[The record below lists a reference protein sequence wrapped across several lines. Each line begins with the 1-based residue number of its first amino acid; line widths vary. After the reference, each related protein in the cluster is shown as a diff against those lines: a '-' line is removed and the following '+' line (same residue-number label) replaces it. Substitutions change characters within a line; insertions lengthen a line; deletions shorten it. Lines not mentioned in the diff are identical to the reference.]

1 MSYVTVSTAPEIFLR
16 VGGVRRHF
24 FSLYSTME
32 STLRTGNAYR
42 MSNGPMLA
50 GWQQRSNRSLLRFL
64 GRRVRSAVDI
74 EDLAQETYLR
84 LLRARDLGEVR
95 NPQAYLLRVASHVL
109 VEWRDS
115 EPRPELLVMINDDL
129 LSDDCSPQFELEAG
143 ISQERLNHTLATVS
157 PTMRAVLLL
166 RLRDERS
173 CKDIAEELDIT
184 LRQVRR
190 CLARGYER
198 LRTALEN

>member
-1 MSYVTVSTAPEIFLR
+1 MPN
-16 VGGVRRHF
+16 
-24 FSLYSTME
+24 E
-32 STLRTGNAYR
+32 S
-42 MSNGPMLA
+42 MLA
-50 GWQQRSNRSLLRFL
+50 GWQQRWNRSLFRFL
-64 GRRVRSAVDI
+64 GRRVRSTVDI

-109 VEWRDS
+109 VEWRDHQ
-115 EPRPELLVMINDDL
+115 PAPESLVEMADDL
-129 LSDDCSPQFELEAG
+129 LIDDCAPEFELEAN
-143 ISQERLNHTLATVS
+143 ISQERLNHTLTIVS

-173 CKDIAEELDIT
+173 CKDIAQELGIS

-190 CLARGYER
+190 YLARGYER
-198 LRTALEN
+198 LRTTLEN

>member
-1 MSYVTVSTAPEIFLR
+1 MP
-16 VGGVRRHF
+16 
-24 FSLYSTME
+24 
-32 STLRTGNAYR
+32 
-42 MSNGPMLA
+42 NGSMLA
-50 GWQQRSNRSLLRFL
+50 GWQQRWNRSLLQFW
-64 GRRVRSAVDI
+64 GKRVRSAVDI

-109 VEWRDS
+109 IEWRDHQ
-115 EPRPELLVMINDDL
+115 PRPESLVEMDDDL
-129 LSDDCSPQFELEAG
+129 LIDDCPPEFELEAS
-143 ISQERLNHTLATVS
+143 ISQERLNHTLAAVS
-157 PTMRAVLLL
+157 PTMRTVLLL

-173 CKDIAEELDIT
+173 CKDIAQELDLT

-190 CLARGYER
+190 YLARGYEQ

>member
-1 MSYVTVSTAPEIFLR
+1 MPN
-16 VGGVRRHF
+16 
-24 FSLYSTME
+24 E
-32 STLRTGNAYR
+32 S
-42 MSNGPMLA
+42 MLA
-50 GWQQRSNRSLLRFL
+50 GWQQRWNRSLLRFL
-64 GRRVRSAVDI
+64 GRRVRSTVDI

-95 NPQAYLLRVASHVL
+95 NPQAYLLRVASHVV
-109 VEWRDS
+109 VEWRDHQ
-115 EPRPELLVMINDDL
+115 PRPDLLVEIDDDAL
-129 LSDDCSPQFELEAG
+129 IDDCQPEFELEAS
-143 ISQERLNHTLATVS
+143 ISEDRLNQTLASVS

-173 CKDIAEELDIT
+173 CKEIAHELNIT

-190 CLARGYER
+190 FLARGYER

>member
-1 MSYVTVSTAPEIFLR
+1 MPN
-16 VGGVRRHF
+16 
-24 FSLYSTME
+24 E
-32 STLRTGNAYR
+32 S
-42 MSNGPMLA
+42 MLA
-50 GWQQRSNRSLLRFL
+50 GWQQRWNRSLLRFL
-64 GRRVRSAVDI
+64 GRRVRSTVDI

-95 NPQAYLLRVASHVL
+95 NPQAYLLRVASHVV
-109 VEWRDS
+109 VEWRDHQ
-115 EPRPELLVMINDDL
+115 PRPDLLVEIDDDAL
-129 LSDDCSPQFELEAG
+129 IDDCQPEFELEAS
-143 ISQERLNHTLATVS
+143 ISEDRLNQTLASVS

-173 CKDIAEELDIT
+173 CKEIAHELDIT

-190 CLARGYER
+190 FLARGYER